1 MVLFVLRRIIALI
14 PLVLIVTAAM
24 FLLLHVTPGDPAR
37 AAAGADAPPEL
48 VELVRERLGL
58 DRPVHVQYADWVS
71 GFAHGDLGTSLQLGV
86 PVTSLI
92 FDRLPVTLALTF
104 TALVIALVVS
114 LPAAMTAASHR
125 DTGVDRSIMIGT
137 TLGISLP
144 EFFVGLLLVRWLSLE
159 LGLFPAVGYV
169 SLTESPIA
177 WLQHITLPAVALAAA
192 VAAEM
197 TRHLR
202 ASLREILR
210 REYIDTASVKGLGF
224 VRVMGKHALRN
235 AAIPVV
241 TVMGLQIRRLLAGT
255 VVVER
260 VFNIDGMGSLLVQ
273 AVFTRDLPIILGI
286 GVVAATMVAI
296 VNLMVDMSYGFL
308 DPRVR
313 FAR

>member
-1 MVLFVLRRIIALI
+1 MLLFVVRRIVAVI
-14 PLVLIVTAAM
+14 PIVLIVTAAM
-24 FLLLHVTPGDPAR
+24 FLLLHLTPGDPAR
-37 AAAGADAPPEL
+37 AAAGPDAPPEL

-58 DRPVHVQYADWVS
+58 DRPVHVQYADWMTGLVQ
-71 GFAHGDLGTSLQLGV
+71 GELGTSLQLGV
-86 PVTSLI
+86 PVTTLI
-92 FDRLPVTLALTF
+92 FDRLPVTLALTL
-104 TALVIALVVS
+104 TALVIALLVS
-114 LPAAMTAASHR
+114 LPAAIIAASR
-125 DTGVDRSIMIGT
+125 SDSGLDRGIMVGT

-169 SLTESPIA
+169 PITESPTV
-177 WLQHITLPAVALAAA
+177 WLQHITLPAVTLAAA

-202 ASLREILR
+202 ASLRDILR
-210 REYIDTASVKGLGF
+210 REYMDTARVKGLGF

-260 VFNIDGMGSLLVQ
+260 VFNVDGLGSLLVQ

-286 GVVAATMVAI
+286 GVVTATLVVI
-296 VNLMVDMSYGFL
+296 VNLMVDISYGLL